1 MLQASDAQMVQSSQ
15 TLQASEVLIT
25 FQANA
30 VLGVDTSDAAF
41 EKWLPEVDVFG
52 KELTEEE
59 KKARRRLI
67 YNVRRAYPYAVL
79 AADKLHELE
88 RLKQEAKTR
97 KDRRA
102 AMKKAEE
109 QIKAD
114 FEEDL
119 RSMTISQGKILF
131 KLIYRQTQ
139 KPSYHLLK
147 EFRGGWSAFSYQVV
161 AVFWGYNLKKKYD
174 PVNDP
179 EDALIEMVAERIES
193 GELSPIE
200 VRKKHAPANV
210 KPYAN
215 KSAATT
221 TATAKSSR
229 TKQST
234 SKSSSKK
241 KSAAENKKK

>member
-1 MLQASDAQMVQSSQ
+1 MKFKFLLLILPAFQILYSQS
-15 TLQASEVLIT
+15 AAWRI
-25 FQANA
+25 
-30 VLGVDTSDAAF
+30 DTAGAMF
-41 EKWLPEVDVFG
+41 EKWLPEVDVSG

-59 KKARRRLI
+59 KKARRLLI
-67 YNVRRAYPYAVL
+67 YNVRRTYPYAVL
-79 AADKLHELE
+79 AAEKLHELE

-102 AMKKAEE
+102 AMKQAEQ

-119 RSMTISQGKILF
+119 KSMTISQGKILF

-161 AVFWGYNLKKKYD
+161 AIFWGYNLKNKYD
-174 PVNDP
+174 PANDK

-193 GELSPIE
+193 GELSPVA
-200 VRKKHAPANV
+200 VRKKYVPAAV
-210 KPYAN
+210 KKN
-215 KSAATT
+215 SA
-221 TATAKSSR
+221 SV
-229 TKQST
+229 
-234 SKSSSKK
+234 KK
-241 KSAAENKKK
+241 RKKR